1 MEITNNG
8 YIKIRNNETL
18 EFVEIDLFY
27 SDALECID
35 RIIKALDTNFC
46 AFGVND
52 TNCKIID
59 EIEFSNAYTIISA
72 DSHFLANLYGEDY
85 CITNLKNNLNIM
97 RDCYKLSAYPFKYTE
112 IGEKMRQN
120 ILVYSLIYRQ
130 TEWCLTVH
138 FDENDEM
145 YIIDN
150 E

>member
-1 MEITNNG
+1 MNISYNGTMEIM
-8 YIKIRNNETL
+8 NNETL
-18 EFVEIDLFY
+18 EIITIDLFY
-27 SDALECID
+27 YDALECID
-35 RIIKALDTNFC
+35 RIIKALDMNFC

-52 TNCKIID
+52 TRCQIID
-59 EIEFSNAYTIISA
+59 EIEFSKAYTIISIDA
-72 DSHFLANLYGEDY
+72 QFLANLYGSDY

-130 TEWCLTVH
+130 TEWCLTIH
-138 FDENDEM
+138 FDENGEM
-145 YIIDN
+145 YITDN

>member
-1 MEITNNG
+1 MNISYNGTMEIM
-8 YIKIRNNETL
+8 NNETL
-18 EFVEIDLFY
+18 EIITIDLFY
-27 SDALECID
+27 YNALECID
-35 RIIKALDTNFC
+35 TIIKALDTNFC

-52 TNCKIID
+52 TRCQIID
-59 EIEFSNAYTIISA
+59 EIEFSNAFTIISV

-85 CITNLKNNLNIM
+85 TIANLKNNLSKM

-112 IGEKMRQN
+112 IGEKMRQT

-130 TEWCLTVH
+130 TDWCLSIH

-145 YIIDN
+145 YITDN

>member
-1 MEITNNG
+1 MNISYNGTMEIM
-8 YIKIRNNETL
+8 NNETL
-18 EFVEIDLFY
+18 EIITIDLFY
-27 SDALECID
+27 DDALECVD
-35 RIIKALDTNFC
+35 RIIKALDMNFC
-46 AFGVND
+46 AFGVNN
-52 TNCKIID
+52 TRCQIID
-59 EIEFSNAYTIISA
+59 EIDFSKAYTILSA
-72 DSHFLANLYGEDY
+72 DTHFLASLYGSDY

-112 IGEKMRQN
+112 IGEKMRQT

-130 TEWCLTVH
+130 TEWCLTIH